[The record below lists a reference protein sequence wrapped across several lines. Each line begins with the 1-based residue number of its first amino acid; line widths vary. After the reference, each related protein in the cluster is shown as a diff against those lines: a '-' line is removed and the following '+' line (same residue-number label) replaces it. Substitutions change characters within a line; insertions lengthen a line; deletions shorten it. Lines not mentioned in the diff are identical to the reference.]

1 MALNV
6 SLFPSATDTTPH
18 LRVGLSFRELCE
30 LLGPPKSYLTKEAAP
45 LYSPAEWL
53 PGKTR
58 GKDGIAALHFGV
70 LDLDHCTPDD
80 LVNIIQETRS
90 RGLSYFAATTWRHGE
105 RSDKDACARLLV
117 PFKRPVLVSEWPRF
131 WRAFND
137 DVARGR
143 GDEQCKDASRSY
155 FFPSF
160 CEGRHLEPFSH
171 SNYDERHPSLPPYEG
186 AALDV
191 DAVLAKAGGFAAPP
205 EFASSS
211 GTSFSRDTLRELGQ
225 RLARSK
231 NAHSQMIGFALVRIV
246 KGEPYAREPGTL
258 GTVFDNGVV
267 LPEGRNDTTFK
278 ILAKVCEHH
287 PHADAQAL
295 VDAFKPSTALMGG
308 PSDDEIRSMID
319 RLQAGAKQAHS
330 ALIYEALGRHEPYTD
345 QELQILA
352 DRAEIGL
359 SQLKRRWIIQKGKAF
374 YFLRHDGYR
383 AYADVEAEVAAS
395 RQLAPAIRAGV
406 DTIKVSQQGTRPK
419 TIKELVHDYGT
430 VARDVVVDLTA
441 QRSYFDEA
449 TETIVEAPRPIR
461 VKAREHRDV
470 DAWLKVF
477 AGPKYER
484 LRQWLAVLPA
494 LSEPCAALYL
504 EGEPGVGK
512 SLLAIGASRIWSDGP
527 AALKDTMGNFNDALL
542 ACPLVFA
549 DEKAPVDER
558 GRVRTDELREF
569 IQARERSLRRKFR
582 DTATIK
588 GCARIIL
595 AANNRNL
602 LQTAEHLTEADIAAI
617 VERIFYIRVAEAS
630 AEYLKALKLDSPE
643 TLERWVAGNAIAE
656 HALFLA
662 ETLQVPRTN
671 RFLVAGEASDLTN
684 SLAVGTGLRS
694 SVCQWLV
701 SYLLDPLRLARCS
714 KSNTVMPLVRV
725 NHGRFFVTARAIHEA
740 WGEYVQQDYNPP
752 TPMAVSRALAGLSRE
767 TTLYIAGKNQK
778 FRHVNMDLLIEW
790 AAETGYA
797 TREELEEALTRI
809 EASIVVVQGTV
820 N

>member
-6 SLFPSATDTTPH
+6 SLFSSATDTAPH
-18 LRVGLSFRELCE
+18 LRVGLSFREICE

-70 LDLDHCTPDD
+70 LDLDHCNPDE
-80 LVNIIQETRS
+80 LAEIILATYH
-90 RGLSYFAATTWRHGE
+90 RGLAYFAATTWRHGE
-105 RSDKDACARLLV
+105 KSDRDACARLLV
-117 PFKRPVLVSEWPRF
+117 PFSRPVLVSEWPRF

-160 CEGRHLEPFSH
+160 CEGRFLEHFADGNP
-171 SNYDERHPSLPPYEG
+171 DG
-186 AALDV
+186 IALDV
-191 DAVLAKAGGFAAPP
+191 DAIMAKAGGFATPP

-211 GTSFSRDTLRELGQ
+211 GTSFSRDTLRDLGQ

-231 NAHSQMIGFALVRIV
+231 NAHSQMIGYALGRISR
-246 KGEPYAREPGTL
+246 GEVYAREPGTL
-258 GTVFDNGVV
+258 GNVFDTGVV

-278 ILAKVCEHH
+278 VLAKVCEHY
-287 PHADAQAL
+287 PHADAQGLADL
-295 VDAFKPSTALMGG
+295 LKPSTTLMGA
-308 PSDDEIRSMID
+308 PSDDEVRSMID
-319 RLQAGAKQAHS
+319 RLQAGAKQAHA

-374 YFLRHDGYR
+374 YLLRHDGYR
-383 AYADVEAEVAAS
+383 AYADNEAKAAAS
-395 RQLAPAIRAGV
+395 FELAPAIRAGV
-406 DTIKVSQQGTRPK
+406 DTMKITQQGTRLK
-419 TIKELVHDYGT
+419 TPEELVIEYGT
-430 VARDVVVDLTA
+430 VALNVVVDLTA
-441 QRSYFDEA
+441 QHAYFDESSK
-449 TETIVEAPRPIR
+449 TLVEAPRPIR
-461 VKAREHRDV
+461 AKAREHKDV
-470 DAWLKVF
+470 DAWLRVF
-477 AGPKYER
+477 AGSKYPR
-484 LRQWLAVLPA
+484 LCQWLAVIVA

-504 EGEPGVGK
+504 EGAPGVGK
-512 SLLAIGASRIWSDGP
+512 SLLAIGLSRIWSDAP

-569 IQARERSLRRKFR
+569 IQSRERSLRRKFR
-582 DTATIK
+582 DNATIK

-617 VERIFYIRVAEAS
+617 VERIFYIRVSEAS
-630 AEYLKALKLDSPE
+630 AVYLKALKQDAPDTLD
-643 TLERWVAGNAIAE
+643 RWVAGNAIAE

-701 SYLLDPLRLARCS
+701 GYLLDPLRLARCG

-725 NHGRFFVTARAIHEA
+725 NHGRFFVTARAITET

-752 TPMAVSRALAGLSRE
+752 TPMAVSKALAGLSRE
-767 TTLYIAGKNQK
+767 TTLYIAQKNQK
-778 FRHVNMDLLIEW
+778 FRHVNFDLLVEW

-797 TREELEEALTRI
+797 TRQELEEAMTKI
-809 EASIVVVQGTV
+809 EAGIVVVPPVV